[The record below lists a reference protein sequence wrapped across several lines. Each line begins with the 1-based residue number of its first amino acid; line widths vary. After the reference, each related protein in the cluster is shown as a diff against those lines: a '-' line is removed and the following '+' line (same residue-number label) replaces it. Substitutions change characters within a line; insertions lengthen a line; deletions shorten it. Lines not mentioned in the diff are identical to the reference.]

1 MSMSAHIPKRIIQTG
16 KSFEQSMYTRAVV
29 SNITLLNPDYEYLFF
44 DDKRVESFLNQ
55 EFPQYRS
62 IFDSFKYR
70 IQRYDFFRY
79 LAVYRYGGFYLD
91 LDVLLASSLSVLPDA
106 SCIFPFEGLTFNHYL
121 RDKYAM
127 DWEIGNYA
135 FGAQAGHPFLEKV
148 IENCV
153 RAQKDPAWVQPA
165 MRGLPPLS
173 KHEFYVLNSTG
184 PGLITRTLAENPEL
198 AKTVTVLF
206 PEEDVCN
213 VDNWNRFGSLGIHL
227 MEGSWRQ
234 PGNYLRSRIALYWER
249 WQLQKLIKQSRKLGP
264 RREHLAQADS
274 GRKNSPATAQAT
286 QEPLVSILIPAYNA
300 REWVADTVRSAMA
313 QTWPRKEIIVV
324 DDGSTDDTLAIV
336 RQFESE
342 TVHVVTQKNQGGSA
356 ARNKAFSLCHGD
368 YIQWLDADDL
378 LAPDKISRQ
387 MKALDK
393 MKGGKVLLSSE
404 WGRFMYRP
412 SHTLFTPSSL
422 WCDLSPAEWLLR
434 KMGENVY
441 MQTAT
446 WLVSRELTEAAGPW
460 DTRLLG
466 DDDGEYFC
474 RVLLA
479 STGVQFVP
487 DAKVYYR
494 TFGYDSLGY
503 IGRSNRKVDAH
514 WRSMQLHIMY
524 LRSLEESARV
534 HRACLN
540 YLRNSL
546 IHFYPERPDIVEQ
559 AQKLSLEM
567 GEPLGVPELSWKY
580 SWMRSVFG
588 WNVAKRGQIFSRKNR
603 WRFEKM
609 WDRMLFYAENEGTVQ
624 AGANV
629 GSNKV
634 YGAQGR
640 AAEHLPG
647 VFSE

>member
-1 MSMSAHIPKRIIQTG
+1 MSARIPKRIIQTG
-16 KSFEQSMYTRAVV
+16 KNIEHSMHTRAVV
-29 SNITLLNPDYEYLFF
+29 SNITLLNQDYEYLFF
-44 DDKRVESFLNQ
+44 DDQRVEKFIRE

-62 IFDSFKYR
+62 VFESFKYR

-106 SCIFPFEGLTFNHYL
+106 GCVFPFEGLTFSRYL
-121 RDKYAM
+121 RETYAM

-135 FGAQAGHPFLEKV
+135 FGAEAGHPFLGKV
-148 IENCV
+148 IENCM
-153 RAQKDPAWVQPA
+153 RAQEDPDWVRPA

-184 PGLITRTLAENPEL
+184 PGLITRTLAENPGL
-198 AKTVTVLF
+198 AKTVRVLF
-206 PEEDVCN
+206 PGDVCN
-213 VDNWNRFGSLGIHL
+213 IDNWNHFGDLGVHL

-234 PGNYLRSRIALYWER
+234 PGNYLRSRAALYWER
-249 WQLQKLIKQSRKLGP
+249 WQLQKLIKESRALGP
-264 RREHLAQADS
+264 KRVHFTE
-274 GRKNSPATAQAT
+274 PATAEKTPAVRGVVA

-300 REWVADTVRSAMA
+300 QEWIADTIRSAIA
-313 QTWPRKEIIVV
+313 QTWPRTEIIIVE
-324 DDGSTDDTLAIV
+324 DGSTDNTLAIA
-336 RQFESE
+336 RQFESKN
-342 TVHVVTQKNQGGSA
+342 VHVVTQKNQGGSA
-356 ARNKAFSLCHGD
+356 ARNKAFSLSQGD

-387 MKALDK
+387 MNERSQYPSNRILF
-393 MKGGKVLLSSE
+393 SSE

-412 SHTLFTPSSL
+412 NRTQFTPSPL
-422 WCDLSPAEWLLR
+422 WCDLSPAEWLLC
-434 KMGENVY
+434 KMGKNVY

-479 STGVQFVP
+479 SDGVHFVP
-487 DAKVYYR
+487 GAKVFYR

-503 IGRSNRKVDAH
+503 IGRSKRKVDAH

-524 LRSLEESARV
+524 LRSLEESERV

-540 YLRNSL
+540 YLRDSL

-559 AQKLSLEM
+559 AQKLALEM
-567 GEPLGVPELSWKY
+567 GAPLGTPELSWKY
-580 SWMRSVFG
+580 SWMRPVFG
-588 WNVAKRGQIFSRKNR
+588 WNIAKRSQIFSRKNR
-603 WRFEKM
+603 WRFEKI
-609 WDRMLFYAENEGTVQ
+609 WDRILLYAEDERT
-624 AGANV
+624 AGIEQRGNRATYPAES
-629 GSNKV
+629 GST
-634 YGAQGR
+634 
-640 AAEHLPG
+640 EHLPG
-647 VFSE
+647 VVSK